1 MISYKKALK
10 IIKKGKISFKSEKI
24 SSEQSVGR
32 ICSEN
37 IYSPCN
43 YPSANNTAFDGFA
56 INSNETINLKKNK
69 SKKFEILKV
78 IAAGDNPNIKKV
90 KKFSAVEVRTGAL
103 VIKPFNTVI
112 PIEKAIFFPSKKNP
126 KYIILDKKIKKNQ
139 HIRFLGSDY
148 KKGDKVISKG
158 QLIEPKHILAFK
170 TLGINKVLVKKIFKI
185 IFYTT
190 GNEISNKK
198 NIPVWKVRNSNSY
211 YLKSYLKNFPVNF
224 EEKRILRDNDKR
236 KFYQEMKAHLKNNT
250 DIIITSGA
258 VSAGKFDFIPKEIK
272 KFKPIIFFKGSLI
285 RPGKPILFAKLK
297 KGKAFFGLPGNPI
310 SSAACFRFFVY
321 PFIRCSLGM
330 DDEKYIKA
338 KLIQKYVKDRNITRF
353 VKGYILHNLK
363 GHSEFKILKGQE
375 SFRISPLTKSNAWGV
390 FEDKKSIFKKGDL
403 ISCFSA

>member
-90 KKFSAVEVRTGAL
+90 KKFSAVEVMTGAL
-103 VIKPFNTVI
+103 IIKPFNTVI

-126 KYIILDKKIKKNQ
+126 KYIILDKKIKKNE

-158 QLIEPKHILAFK
+158 QLIESKHILAFK

-198 NIPVWKVRNSNSY
+198 NIPAWKVRNSNSY

-258 VSAGKFDFIPKEIK
+258 VSAGKFDFIPSEIK
-272 KFKPIIFFKGSLI
+272 KLKPINFFKGSLI
-285 RPGKPILFAKLK
+285 RPGKPILFAKFK
-297 KGKAFFGLPGNPI
+297 KSKAFFGLPGNPI

-338 KLIQKYVKDRNITRF
+338 KLIQKYVKNRNITRF

-390 FEDKKSIFKKGDL
+390 FADKKSIFKKGDL

>member
-10 IIKKGKISFKSEKI
+10 IIKKSKISFKSEKI

-56 INSNETINLKKNK
+56 INSKETINLKKNK

-90 KKFSAVEVRTGAL
+90 KKFSAVEVMTGAL

-112 PIEKAIFFPSKKNP
+112 PIEKAIFFPSKKKP
-126 KYIILDKKIKKNQ
+126 KYIILDKKIKKNE

-170 TLGINKVLVKKIFKI
+170 TLGINKVLVKRIFKI

-198 NIPVWKVRNSNSY
+198 NIPDWKVRNSNSY

-224 EEKRILRDNDKR
+224 EEKRILRDNDKI
-236 KFYQEMKAHLKNNT
+236 KFFKEMKSNLKNNT

-258 VSAGKFDFIPKEIK
+258 VSAGKFDFIPSEIK
-272 KFKPIIFFKGSLI
+272 KFKPINFFKGSLI

-297 KGKAFFGLPGNPI
+297 KSKAFFGLPGNPI

-330 DDEKYIKA
+330 DDEKYIRA
-338 KLIQKYVKDRNITRF
+338 KLIQKYVKDKNITRF
-353 VKGYILHNLK
+353 VKGYISHNLK
-363 GHSEFKILKGQE
+363 GYSEFKILKGQE

-390 FEDKKSIFKKGDL
+390 FADKKSTFKKGDL
-403 ISCFSA
+403 ITCFRA